1 MLATWC
7 LWCFYRIIYG
17 FEWKIPWCHGFSHCN
32 HLIQEQYGL
41 QINRL
46 PSLIAMLLMT
56 SSTCAAG
63 PMWHSPKMPNCV
75 PPQRQLLQEAYVLQT
90 HTQHGPVVQNYY
102 MFINNVKQ
110 QELCSSC
117 KTIFTSRKR
126 NLINKTHVE
135 TYQKRPLRSLRFG
148 CRGKS
153 LLHQRS
159 SQCVRCTKPARLE
172 VEHSQVAG
180 NQQEILIVKAATL
193 RKMMQN
199 YINSK
204 HMKKICQHM

>member
-1 MLATWC
+1 
-7 LWCFYRIIYG
+7 
-17 FEWKIPWCHGFSHCN
+17 
-32 HLIQEQYGL
+32 
-41 QINRL
+41 
-46 PSLIAMLLMT
+46 
-56 SSTCAAG
+56 
-63 PMWHSPKMPNCV
+63 
-75 PPQRQLLQEAYVLQT
+75 LQEAYVLQT

-204 HMKKICQHM
+204 HMKKNMSTYVKYHKVSSRFYPLILFLKFLIFHAYIILSLNIISTEVSFNQPPSCFRKHG

>member
-1 MLATWC
+1 MYNIILIILIPQDRVHSTILGHWTLNGFKKRCLPSCYSNAAIEVNLPHQATSAVNKLQYTGDSFRMKPLPHTAVASSRTRRLIFFGSLGVLAIWC

-90 HTQHGPVVQNYY
+90 HTQHGPVVQ
-102 MFINNVKQ
+102 IIIC
-110 QELCSSC
+110 LL
-117 KTIFTSRKR
+117 TTFTW
-126 NLINKTHVE
+126 
-135 TYQKRPLRSLRFG
+135 PLA
-148 CRGKS
+148 RGYLKN
-153 LLHQRS
+153 H
-159 SQCVRCTKPARLE
+159 
-172 VEHSQVAG
+172 
-180 NQQEILIVKAATL
+180 
-193 RKMMQN
+193 
-199 YINSK
+199 
-204 HMKKICQHM
+204 